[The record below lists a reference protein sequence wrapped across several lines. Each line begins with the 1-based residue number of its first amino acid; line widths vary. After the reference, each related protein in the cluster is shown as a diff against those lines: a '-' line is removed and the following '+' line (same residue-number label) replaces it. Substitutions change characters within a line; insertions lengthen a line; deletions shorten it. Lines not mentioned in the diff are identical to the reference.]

1 MRKKELEPIE
11 FEEQSGET
19 KKIAGFEL
27 FMLIRLGI
35 AVLCFVIGLIFPAEG
50 VLRLVF
56 MLASFLAAGYDV
68 LMEALHKLVQERR
81 LDENFLITLASLAA
95 FVLSLDSEGAAVM
108 LFFRLGKLGLEYAKR
123 RSEESLLSELN
134 PCPTT
139 VSLLVDE
146 METQA
151 DSHSIRA
158 GDTLILHPGDCTPV
172 DCVVLEGYTAMDMSA
187 VTGDSRPCSVEEG
200 DTVPAGSV
208 NISSLIYAEAM
219 APVAMSTLSR
229 VRDAITDEGAERGAL
244 QELADKYLRYFA
256 PAVLAAAL
264 VFAALLA
271 FFAHLTVGQAVH
283 RALVFLV
290 VASPSGALAGLA
302 LSYFTGL
309 SAAATKGVLIRGS
322 GVLESVGR
330 CKAVIFDKDGT
341 ISTGGYGVDSVD
353 SPKMDAAILLK
364 AAAHAAANA
373 SSAAARAIVNAYGGA
388 IDYSVISNFTEYH
401 DGIRVNIEGISVLMG
416 SLDFLAE
423 SGVDLENALEAEEP
437 AMHIALGGRYAAVI
451 RFNDILQE
459 QAPLAV
465 SHLEELNMEDIILLS
480 GDSIDKTRSLA
491 HMSGIAKYYS
501 RCLPMDKLSR
511 VQEMCERTRGS
522 GTLYVGSGLT
532 DAAVLGAADVGM
544 VLGGFETGEIGRS
557 ADVLALDSNVY
568 KVPQA
573 IAVARKTARVRR
585 EGLLLVLAVKALLLL
600 LGIFGVTNALWFT
613 ALVDGCVGIGSVL
626 NAVRAFPVKK

>member
-11 FEEQSGET
+11 FEEQTPVGKT
-19 KKIAGFEL
+19 VAGFDL
-27 FMLIRLGI
+27 MVLIRLGVA
-35 AVLCFVIGLIFPAEG
+35 AVCFVVGLFFPEDG
-50 VLRLVF
+50 ILRLVF

-68 LMEALHKLVQERR
+68 LMDALSRILHDRTI
-81 LDENFLITLASLAA
+81 DENLLITFATLAA
-95 FVLSLDSEGAAVM
+95 FVLSLDSEGAAIM
-108 LFFRLGKLGLEYAKR
+108 LFFRVGKLGLEYVCR
-123 RSEESLLSELN
+123 RSEKALQDTLD
-134 PCPTT
+134 PCPASVT
-139 VSLLVDE
+139 LLIDE
-146 METQA
+146 MEKPAETE
-151 DSHSIRA
+151 SIRA

-172 DCVVLEGYTAMDMSA
+172 DCVVLEGYTAVDMA
-187 VTGDSRPCSVEEG
+187 ATTGDGRPHSVEEG
-200 DTVPAGSV
+200 DTIPAGSI

-219 APVAMSTLSR
+219 APASASTLAR
-229 VRDAITDEGAERGAL
+229 VREGISDENSEHSAL
-244 QELADKYLRYFA
+244 QELADKYLRYFPPVTLA
-256 PAVLAAAL
+256 LCAVVAVLL
-264 VFAALLA
+264 T

-283 RALVFLV
+283 RALVLLI
-290 VASPSGALAGLA
+290 VASPGGALAGLA

-309 SAAATKGVLIRGS
+309 SGSASQGVLIRGS
-322 GVLESVGR
+322 GVLESLAR

-353 SPKMDAAILLK
+353 SPRMDAAILLK

-373 SSAAARAIVNAYGGA
+373 SSASARAIVSAYGGA
-388 IDYSVISNFTEYH
+388 IDYSVISNFTEYR
-401 DGIRVNIEGISVLMG
+401 DGISVDIEGIAVLMG
-416 SLDFLAE
+416 SLDFLLE
-423 SGVDLENALEAEEP
+423 SGVNVENALEADEP

-465 SHLEELNMEDIILLS
+465 SRLEELNMEDIILLS
-480 GDSIDKTRSLA
+480 ADSIDKTRSLA

-511 VQEMCERTRGS
+511 IQEMCERTRGS

-532 DAAVLGAADVGM
+532 DAAMLSAADVGM
-544 VLGGFETGEIGRS
+544 VLGGFDTGDVGRS

-573 IAVARKTARVRR
+573 VETARKTARVCR
-585 EGLLLVLAVKALLLL
+585 EGLIAVLAIKAILLL
-600 LGIFGVTNALWFT
+600 LGLFGVTNALWFT
-613 ALVDGCVGIGSVL
+613 TLVDGCAGIGCAL

>member
-11 FEEQSGET
+11 FQEQSGET
-19 KKIAGFEL
+19 KKVAGFEL
-27 FMLIRLGI
+27 SMLIRVGI
-35 AVLCFVIGLIFPAEG
+35 AALCFVIGVFFPEDG
-50 VLRLVF
+50 ILRLVF
-56 MLASFLAAGYDV
+56 MLAAFLAAGYDV
-68 LMEALHKLVQERR
+68 LMEALNHLLQERR
-81 LDENFLITLASLAA
+81 LDENLLITLASLAA

-108 LFFRLGKLGLEYAKR
+108 LFFRIGKLGLEYVQR
-123 RSEESLLSELN
+123 RSEAALFHELDSS
-134 PCPTT
+134 PAT
-139 VSLLVDE
+139 VSLLIDE
-146 METQA
+146 VETQA
-151 DSHSIRA
+151 DSDSIRA

-172 DCVVLEGYTAMDMSA
+172 DCVVLEGYTAIDMSA

-200 DTVPAGSV
+200 DTVPAGSI
-208 NISSLIYAEAM
+208 NISSLIYAEAI
-219 APVAMSTLSR
+219 APVTMSTLSR
-229 VRDAITDEGAERGAL
+229 VREAITDESAERGDLA
-244 QELADKYLRYFA
+244 ELADKYRRFFA
-256 PAVLAAAL
+256 PAALAATAVMAVL
-264 VFAALLA
+264 FA
-271 FFAHLTVGQAVH
+271 FFGHLTIGQAVH
-283 RALVFLV
+283 RALVILI
-290 VASPSGALAGLA
+290 VASPCGALAGLA

-309 SAAATKGVLIRGS
+309 TAAASSGVLIKGN
-322 GVLESVGR
+322 GVLESLSR

-373 SSAAARAIVNAYGGA
+373 SSAAARAVVNAYGGA
-388 IDYSVISNFTEYH
+388 IDYSVISNFTEYR
-401 DGIRVNIEGISVLMG
+401 DGISVSIEGISVLMG
-416 SLDFLAE
+416 NLDFLAE
-423 SGVDLENALEAEEP
+423 SGVDLEYALEAEEP

-465 SHLEELNMEDIILLS
+465 SHLEELSIEDIILLS

-522 GTLYVGSGLT
+522 GTLYVGSSMA
-532 DAAVLGAADVGM
+532 DAAALGAADVGM
-544 VLGGFETGEIGRS
+544 VLGGFEAGEVARS

-573 IAVARKTARVRR
+573 IRIARKTARVCR
-585 EGLLLVLAVKALLLL
+585 EGLVFVLAVKALLLL
-600 LGIFGVTNALWFT
+600 LGLFGVTNALWFT
-613 ALVDGCVGIGSVL
+613 ALVDVCAGIACGL
-626 NAVRAFPVKK
+626 NAVRAFPLKK